1 MSEGQATPYIGALMA
16 RYLITSALPYINGI
30 KHLGNLAGSM
40 LPADVHARFRRL
52 QGHEVLFLC
61 ATDEH
66 GTPAELA
73 AAEAGQDV
81 RTYCDEQHL
90 IQKAACDGFRLSF
103 DHFGRSSNPPNHKL
117 TQHFCERLEAAGLIE
132 ERTSKQV
139 YSIDDGRFLPDR
151 YVEGTCPHC
160 GFERARGDQCDNCGR
175 LLDPTDLKEP
185 RSKIS
190 GSTNLEVR
198 DTAHLFLLQGKMQ
211 ERIRA
216 WVDASTEWP
225 HLARSIAYKWLD
237 EGLIDRAI
245 TRDLSW
251 GVKVTKDGSP
261 RPGFETKVFYVWFDA
276 PIEYI
281 AAGTEWAEA
290 TGGNWERWWRTDKG
304 ASDVTYVE
312 FMGKDN
318 VAFHTV
324 SFPVTIM
331 GSGEPWKLVDRLK
344 AFNWVTWYGGKF
356 STSEKRGIFMDK
368 ALELLPSD
376 YWRWYLMAN
385 APESSDAA
393 FTLEQFQQTVNADLA
408 NVFGNFVNRIT
419 RFCAAK
425 FESKAPEGGTPG
437 ELEAKLAADVAQR
450 IATLTQLNDEMEFRK
465 AAAELRALWAAGNE
479 YLQVAAPWTAFK
491 TDEAYAAVGVR
502 TGLNLVALFA
512 VLAQPFIPDAART
525 VLDALGVPEANRTWP
540 KPGDAGL
547 LDALPRGLPITPPD
561 VLFKKIEDTD
571 VAAWA
576 ELFGGGD

>member
-1 MSEGQATPYIGALMA
+1 MA

-52 QGHEVLFLC
+52 QGHEVMFIC

-81 RTYCDEQHL
+81 RAYCDEQVQ
-90 IQKAACDGFRLSF
+90 IQKAACEGFRLSF
-103 DHFGRSSNPPNHKL
+103 DHFGRSSNPPNHRL
-117 TQHFCERLEAAGLIE
+117 TQHFGEVLEKNGLIE
-132 ERTSKQV
+132 ERVSKQI
-139 YSIDDGRFLPDR
+139 YSIDDKRFLPDR
-151 YVEGTCPHC
+151 YVEGTCPVC
-160 GFERARGDQCDNCGR
+160 GFERARGDQCDNCQT
-175 LLDPTDLKEP
+175 LLDPIQLKNP

-190 GSTNLEVR
+190 GSTNVEPR
-198 DTAHLFLLQGKMQ
+198 DTAHLFLKQPKMQ

-216 WVDASTEWP
+216 WVDKATEWP
-225 HLARSIAYKWLD
+225 PLARSIAYKWLD
-237 EGLIDRAI
+237 EGLIDRSI
-245 TRDLSW
+245 TRDLFW
-251 GVKVTKDGSP
+251 GIKVTKDDKV
-261 RPGFETKVFYVWFDA
+261 RPGFENKVYYVWFDA

-281 AAGTEWAEA
+281 GATVEWAEA
-290 TGGNWERWWRTDKG
+290 GAPDEQRHWERWWRTDKG
-304 ASDVTYVE
+304 AQEVTYVQ

-356 STSEKRGIFMDK
+356 STSEKRGIFMDQ

-376 YWRWYLMAN
+376 YWRWYLMAY

-419 RFCAAK
+419 RFAAAK
-425 FESKAPEGGTPG
+425 FDSSVPDGGAPG
-437 ELEAKLAADVAQR
+437 EAEKKFAAE
-450 IATLTQLNDEMEFRK
+450 IAERLKALTQFHEQMEFRK
-465 AAAELRALWAAGNE
+465 AAAELRAMWVAGNE
-479 YLQVAAPWTAFK
+479 YLQVAAPWTATK
-491 TDEAYAAVGVR
+491 TDRERAAVGVR
-502 TGLNLVALFA
+502 TGLNAVALFA
-512 VLAQPFIPDAART
+512 ILAQPFIPDSAKM
-525 VLDALGVPEANRTWP
+525 VLDAMGVPDGNRRWP
-540 KPGDAGL
+540 DHRDASVW
-547 LDALPRGLPITPPD
+547 DALPREHRFTPPD
-561 VLFKKIEDTD
+561 VLFKKIEDEQ
-571 VAAWA
+571 VAEWSAR
-576 ELFGGGD
+576 FGAG